1 MTIMTENYAIEFI
14 SNEWIRNTIFSIL
27 YIIGVLFIGKLLN
40 YKDRIILAKTIAVL
54 LIITTI
60 TGHTRNIINGY
71 WNISENLPLHL
82 CGISNLIACII
93 LFTKKNKVLFEFLF
107 YAGIIGGIQ
116 AFLTPQINN
125 FDGSYYEYIEY
136 HFSHAGI
143 ILLPIFM
150 YNFLNYKLDNYSWLR
165 VVLYLNIVLMVVMP
179 LNFQINS
186 NYMYLAYPPNV
197 NNPLIIG
204 EWPYYVIYWEFIIVI
219 FTYTTYVI
227 STRRKV

>member
-1 MTIMTENYAIEFI
+1 MNTENYVIDFL
-14 SNEWIRNTIFSIL
+14 SNEWTRNTIVSLL
-27 YIIGVLFIGKLLN
+27 YILLVLLIGRLLSYKQRLF
-40 YKDRIILAKTIAVL
+40 LAKSIAIL
-54 LIITTI
+54 LIITTV
-60 TGHTRNIINGY
+60 TGHARNIANGY

-82 CGISNLIACII
+82 CGISNLIACFI
-93 LFTKKNKVLFEFLF
+93 LFIKKNKVLFEFLF

-125 FDGSYYEYIEY
+125 FDGSNYEYIEY

-150 YNFLNYKLDNYSWLR
+150 YNYLNYEITKFSWLR
-165 VVLYLNIVLMVVMP
+165 VVLYLNVVLMIVMP
-179 LNFQINS
+179 LNFQIDS

-227 STRRKV
+227 TTRKKA

>member
-1 MTIMTENYAIEFI
+1 MTENYAIEFI

-150 YNFLNYKLDNYSWLR
+150 YKFLNYKLDNYSWLR
-165 VVLYLNIVLMVVMP
+165 VVIYLNIVLMVVMP

-204 EWPYYVIYWEFIIVI
+204 EWPYYVIYWEFIILI

>member
-1 MTIMTENYAIEFI
+1 MTIMTENYVIEFM

-27 YIIGVLFIGKLLN
+27 YIIVILFIGKLLN
-40 YKDRIILAKTIAVL
+40 YKDRIVLAKTIAVL

-82 CGISNLIACII
+82 CGISNLIACFI
-93 LFTKKNKVLFEFLF
+93 LFIKKNKVLFEFLF

-125 FDGSYYEYIEY
+125 FDGSYYEYVEY

-165 VVLYLNIVLMVVMP
+165 VVLYLNIVLMMVMP

-227 STRRKV
+227 STRKKV

>member
-1 MTIMTENYAIEFI
+1 MNTENYVIDFLT
-14 SNEWIRNTIFSIL
+14 NEWIRNTLLSLL
-27 YIIGVLFIGKLLN
+27 YILLVLLIGRLLS
-40 YKDRIILAKTIAVL
+40 YKQRLTLAKSIAIL

-60 TGHTRNIINGY
+60 TGHSRNIANGY

-82 CGISNLIACII
+82 CGISNLIACFI
-93 LFTKKNKVLFEFLF
+93 LFTKKNRILFEFLF

-125 FDGSYYEYIEY
+125 FDGSHYEYIEY

-150 YNFLNYKLDNYSWLR
+150 YNFLNYEITKFSWLR

-179 LNFQINS
+179 LNFQIDS

-197 NNPLIIG
+197 DNPLIIG

-227 STRRKV
+227 TTRKRY

>member
-1 MTIMTENYAIEFI
+1 MNTENYVIDFLT
-14 SNEWIRNTIFSIL
+14 NEWIRNTLLSLL
-27 YIIGVLFIGKLLN
+27 YILLVLLIGRLLSN
-40 YKDRIILAKTIAVL
+40 KQRLTLAKSIAIL

-60 TGHTRNIINGY
+60 TGHSRNIANGY

-82 CGISNLIACII
+82 CGISNLIACFI
-93 LFTKKNKVLFEFLF
+93 LFTKKNRILFEFLF

-125 FDGSYYEYIEY
+125 FDGSHYEYIEY

-150 YNFLNYKLDNYSWLR
+150 YNFLNYEITKFSWLR
-165 VVLYLNIVLMVVMP
+165 VVLYLNIVLMIVMP
-179 LNFQINS
+179 LNFQIDS

-197 NNPLIIG
+197 DNPLIIG

-227 STRRKV
+227 TTRKRY

>member
-1 MTIMTENYAIEFI
+1 MNTETYVIDFL
-14 SNEWIRNTIFSIL
+14 SDEWIRNTILSIL
-27 YIIGVLFIGKLLN
+27 FILLVLLLGRLLS
-40 YKDRIILAKTIAVL
+40 YKQRLVLAKSIAIL

-60 TGHTRNIINGY
+60 TGHTRNIMHGY
-71 WNISENLPLHL
+71 WNVSENLPLHL
-82 CGISNLIACII
+82 CGISNLIACFI

-125 FDGSYYEYIEY
+125 FDGSFYEYVEY

-150 YNFLNYKLDNYSWLR
+150 YNFLNYDIAKFSWLR
-165 VVLYLNIVLMVVMP
+165 AVLYLNIVLMFVMP
-179 LNFQINS
+179 LNFQIDS
-186 NYMYLAYPPNV
+186 NYMYLAYPPDV

-227 STRRKV
+227 STRKKI

>member
-1 MTIMTENYAIEFI
+1 MNTENYVIDFL
-14 SNEWIRNTIFSIL
+14 SDEWIRNSVVSLL
-27 YIIGVLFIGKLLN
+27 YILLVLLIGRLLPF
-40 YKDRIILAKTIAVL
+40 KQRIFLAKTIAIL
-54 LIITTI
+54 LIFTTI
-60 TGHTRNIINGY
+60 TGHARNIANGY

-82 CGISNLIACII
+82 CGISNLIACFI

-125 FDGSYYEYIEY
+125 FDGTHYEYIEY

-143 ILLPIFM
+143 ILLPIYM
-150 YNFLNYKLDNYSWLR
+150 YNFLNYKITKFSWLR
-165 VVLYLNIVLMVVMP
+165 VVLYLNVVLIIVMP
-179 LNFQINS
+179 LNFQIDS
-186 NYMYLAYPPNV
+186 NYMYLAYPPSV

-204 EWPYYVIYWEFIIVI
+204 EWPYYIIYWEFIIVI

-227 STRRKV
+227 TTRKNV

>member
-1 MTIMTENYAIEFI
+1 MTENYVIEFM

-27 YIIGVLFIGKLLN
+27 YIIVVLFIGKLLN
-40 YKDRIILAKTIAVL
+40 YRDRIVFAKIIAVL

-82 CGISNLIACII
+82 CGISNLIACFI
-93 LFTKKNKVLFEFLF
+93 LFIKKNKVLFEFLF

-219 FTYTTYVI
+219 FTYSTYVI